1 MEIHVDMALCQS
13 HGQCVF
19 AAPEV
24 FSFDEEDRLVYVT
37 SADEDLRAAVSQ
49 AAGACPVRAI
59 HIDSTSPVGKE
70 PTP

>member
-24 FSFDEEDRLVYVT
+24 FSFDEDDRLVYAT
-37 SADEDLRAAVSQ
+37 SPDEGLQAAVAQ

-59 HIDSTSPVGKE
+59 HIDSMNPVGTE
-70 PTP
+70 PAP